1 MEMIFMKTL
10 MIGMGCIGGTI
21 ATVARSEGYDIEV
34 VAHGEENARLIEEKG
49 FAITGAKGDRIAKFK
64 TYPDVESVEG
74 KYDIVMIATKYQQ
87 MPEIAEKILPLLN
100 DDSLVLSLQNGL
112 CVETLAGIVGEKR
125 AVGCM
130 IGFGATMEKKNFVN
144 VTTSGEF
151 YIGMLKNNTSSKLD
165 YLKDMLSCVYPT
177 KIAED
182 INARLYS
189 KLIINSCINAL
200 AGISGKT
207 LGEILK
213 DKTARATFLKIAR
226 EAMNVA
232 SAMKMSVPKYGAVL
246 DYRLLMLSESK
257 AWNAICSAAV
267 IVVGRMNKNVK
278 PSTLQALETGRK
290 TEIDIMNGYISSLG
304 KKYNVPTP
312 VNDKLTAMIK
322 QIESGERKYGMHNVR
337 EFD

>member
-1 MEMIFMKTL
+1 MKTL
-10 MIGMGCIGGTI
+10 IIGMGCIGGTV
-21 ATVARSEGYDIEV
+21 ATVMKSSGYDIEV
-34 VAHGEENARLIEEKG
+34 VAHGEENAKLIEEKG
-49 FAITGAKGDRIAKFK
+49 FSITGVKGDRTVKFK
-64 TYPDVESVEG
+64 AYPDVESVQG

-87 MPEIAEKILPLLN
+87 MPELAEKSLRLLN
-100 DDSLVLSLQNGL
+100 DDSLVVSLQNGL
-112 CVETLAGIVGEKR
+112 CVESLASVVGEKR

-130 IGFGATMEKKNFVN
+130 IGFGATMEKKNYVN

-151 YIGMLKNNTSSKLD
+151 YIGMLKGNSSPKLD
-165 YLKDMLSCVYPT
+165 YLKDMFSTVYPT
-177 KIAED
+177 KIADD

-189 KLIINSCINAL
+189 KLIINSCINAI

-207 LGEILK
+207 LGDILT

-232 SAMKMSVPKYGAVL
+232 SAMNMKVPKYGAIL
-246 DYRLLMLSESK
+246 EYRLLMLSESK
-257 AWNAICSAAV
+257 VWNAVCGAAV
-267 IVVGRMNKNVK
+267 IVVGKMNKNVR
-278 PSTLQALETGRK
+278 PSTLQALETGRR
-290 TEIDIMNGYISSLG
+290 TEIDIMNGYISYLG

-322 QIESGERKYGMHNVR
+322 QIEAGERKMGVQNVR

>member
-1 MEMIFMKTL
+1 MKTL
-10 MIGMGCIGGTI
+10 IIGMGCIGGTV
-21 ATVARSEGYDIEV
+21 ATVMKSSGYDIEV
-34 VAHGEENARLIEEKG
+34 VAHGEENAKLIEEKG
-49 FAITGAKGDRIAKFK
+49 FTITGVKGDRIVKFK
-64 TYPDVESVEG
+64 AYPDVESVEG

-87 MPEIAEKILPLLN
+87 MPELAEKSLRLLN
-100 DDSLVLSLQNGL
+100 DDSVVVGLQNGL
-112 CVETLAGIVGEKR
+112 CVEQLAEVVGENR

-151 YIGMLKNNTSSKLD
+151 YVGMLKGNTSPKLQ
-165 YLKDMLSCVYPT
+165 YLKDMFSTVYPT
-177 KIAED
+177 KIADD
-182 INARLYS
+182 INERLYS
-189 KLIINSCINAL
+189 KLIINSCINAI

-207 LGEILK
+207 LGDILT

-232 SAMKMSVPKYGAVL
+232 SAMKMNVPKYGAIL

-257 AWNAICSAAV
+257 LWNAVCSMAV
-267 IVVGRMNKNVK
+267 VVVGKMNKNVR
-278 PSTLQALETGRK
+278 PSTLQALETGRR

-304 KKYNVPTP
+304 KKYGVATP
-312 VNDKLTAMIK
+312 VNDKLTEMIK
-322 QIESGERKYGMHNVR
+322 QIEAGERKMGVHNVR

>member
-1 MEMIFMKTL
+1 MKTL
-10 MIGMGCIGGTI
+10 IIGMGCIGGTV
-21 ATVARSEGYDIEV
+21 ATVMKSSGYDVEV

-49 FAITGAKGDRIAKFK
+49 FTITGMKGDRIVKFK
-64 TYPDVESVEG
+64 AYPDVESVEG

-87 MPEIAEKILPLLN
+87 MPELAEKSLRLLN
-100 DDSLVLSLQNGL
+100 DDSVVVGLQNGL
-112 CVETLAGIVGEKR
+112 CVEQLAEVVGENR

-151 YIGMLKNNTSSKLD
+151 YVGMLKGNTSPKLQ
-165 YLKDMLSCVYPT
+165 YLKDMFSTVYPT
-177 KIAED
+177 KIADD
-182 INARLYS
+182 INERLYS
-189 KLIINSCINAL
+189 KLIINSCINAI

-207 LGEILK
+207 LGDILT

-232 SAMKMSVPKYGAVL
+232 SAMKMNVPKYGAIL

-257 AWNAICSAAV
+257 LWNAVCSMAV
-267 IVVGRMNKNVK
+267 VVVGKMNKNVR
-278 PSTLQALETGRK
+278 PSTLQALETGRR

-304 KKYNVPTP
+304 KKYGVATP
-312 VNDKLTAMIK
+312 VNDKLTEMIK
-322 QIESGERKYGMHNVR
+322 QIEAGERKMGVHNVR

>member
-1 MEMIFMKTL
+1 MKTL
-10 MIGMGCIGGTI
+10 IIGMGCIGGTV
-21 ATVARSEGYDIEV
+21 ATVMKSSGYDIEV
-34 VAHGEENARLIEEKG
+34 VAHGEENAKLIEEKG
-49 FAITGAKGDRIAKFK
+49 FTITGVKGDRIVKFK
-64 TYPDVESVEG
+64 AYPDVESVQG

-87 MPEIAEKILPLLN
+87 MPELAEKSLRLLN
-100 DDSLVLSLQNGL
+100 DDSVVVGLQNGL
-112 CVETLAGIVGEKR
+112 CVEQLADVVGENR

-151 YIGMLKNNTSSKLD
+151 YVGMLKGNTSPKLQ
-165 YLKDMLSCVYPT
+165 YLKDMFSTVYPT
-177 KIAED
+177 KIADD
-182 INARLYS
+182 INERLYS
-189 KLIINSCINAL
+189 KLIINSCINAI

-207 LGEILK
+207 LGDILT

-232 SAMKMSVPKYGAVL
+232 SAMKMNVPKYGAIL

-257 AWNAICSAAV
+257 LWNAVCSMAV
-267 IVVGRMNKNVK
+267 VVVGKMNKNVR
-278 PSTLQALETGRK
+278 PSTLQALETGRR

-304 KKYNVPTP
+304 KKYGVATP
-312 VNDKLTAMIK
+312 VNDKLTEMIK
-322 QIESGERKYGMHNVR
+322 QIEAGERKMGVHNVR

>member
-1 MEMIFMKTL
+1 MKTL
-10 MIGMGCIGGTI
+10 IIGMGCIGGTV
-21 ATVARSEGYDIEV
+21 ATVMKSSGYDIEV
-34 VAHGEENARLIEEKG
+34 VAHGEENAKLIEEKG
-49 FAITGAKGDRIAKFK
+49 FTITGVKGDRVVKFK
-64 TYPDVESVEG
+64 AYPDVESVEG

-87 MPEIAEKILPLLN
+87 MPELAEKSLRLLN
-100 DDSLVLSLQNGL
+100 DDSVVVSLQNGL
-112 CVETLAGIVGEKR
+112 CVESLAEVVGENR

-130 IGFGATMEKKNFVN
+130 IGFGATMVKKNYVN

-151 YIGMLKNNTSSKLD
+151 YVGMLKGNTSPKLE
-165 YLKDMLSCVYPT
+165 YLKDMFATVYPT

-182 INARLYS
+182 INERLYS
-189 KLIINSCINAL
+189 KLIINSCINAI
-200 AGISGKT
+200 AGISGKP
-207 LGEILK
+207 LGDILM

-232 SAMKMSVPKYGAVL
+232 SAMKMNVPKYGAIL

-257 AWNAICSAAV
+257 VWNAVCGAAV
-267 IVVGRMNKNVK
+267 IVVGKMNKNVR

-312 VNDKLTAMIK
+312 VNDKLTMMIK
-322 QIESGERKYGMHNVR
+322 QIESGERKMGVHNVR

>member
-1 MEMIFMKTL
+1 MKTL
-10 MIGMGCIGGTI
+10 IIGMGCIGGTV
-21 ATVARSEGYDIEV
+21 ATVMKSSGYDIEV
-34 VAHGEENARLIEEKG
+34 VAHGEENAKLIEEKG
-49 FAITGAKGDRIAKFK
+49 FTITGMKGDRVVKFK
-64 TYPDVESVEG
+64 AYPDVESVQG

-87 MPEIAEKILPLLN
+87 MPELAEKSLRLLN
-100 DDSLVLSLQNGL
+100 DDSVVVSLQNGL
-112 CVETLAGIVGEKR
+112 CVESLADVVGKNR

-130 IGFGATMEKKNFVN
+130 IGFGATMVKKNYVN

-151 YIGMLKNNTSSKLD
+151 YVGMLKGNTSPKLN
-165 YLKDMLSCVYPT
+165 YLKEMFTTVYPT

-182 INARLYS
+182 INERLYS
-189 KLIINSCINAL
+189 KLIINSCINAI

-207 LGEILK
+207 LGDILT
-213 DKTARATFLKIAR
+213 DKTARMTFLKIAR

-232 SAMKMSVPKYGAVL
+232 SAMKMNVPKYGAIL

-257 AWNAICSAAV
+257 VWNAVCGAAV
-267 IVVGRMNKNVK
+267 IVVGKMNKNVR

-312 VNDKLTAMIK
+312 VNDKLTMMIK
-322 QIESGERKYGMHNVR
+322 QIESGERKMGVHNVR

>member
-1 MEMIFMKTL
+1 MKTL
-10 MIGMGCIGGTI
+10 MVGMGCIGGTVATI
-21 ATVARSEGYDIEV
+21 ARTNGYDIEV
-34 VAHGEENARLIEEKG
+34 VAHGEENAKLISEKG
-49 FAITGAKGDRIAKFK
+49 FAITGVKGDRMAKFV
-64 TYPDVESVEG
+64 TYPDIDCVEG

-87 MPEIAEKILPLLN
+87 MPEIAEKSLRLLK
-100 DDSLVLSLQNGL
+100 DDSLVVSLQNGL
-112 CVETLAGIVGEKR
+112 CVETLAGIVGENR
-125 AVGCM
+125 TVGCM
-130 IGFGATMEKKNFVN
+130 IGFGATMVKKNLVN

-151 YIGMLKNNTSSKLD
+151 YIGMPGENKNPKLD
-165 YLKDMLSCVYPT
+165 YLKDMFSCVYPT

-213 DKTARATFLKIAR
+213 NKTARATFLKIAR

-232 SAMKMSVPKYGAVL
+232 SKMGINVPKYGAVL

-257 AWNAICSAAV
+257 IWNSICSAAV
-267 IVVGRMNKNVK
+267 IVVGKMNKNVK

-290 TEIDIMNGYISSLG
+290 TEIDIMNGYISTLG

-312 VNDKLTAMIK
+312 VNDKLTEMIK

>member
-1 MEMIFMKTL
+1 MKTL
-10 MIGMGCIGGTI
+10 IIGMGCIGGTV
-21 ATVARSEGYDIEV
+21 ATVMKSSGYDIEV
-34 VAHGEENARLIEEKG
+34 VAHGEENAKLIEEKG
-49 FAITGAKGDRIAKFK
+49 FTITGVKGDRVVKFK
-64 TYPDVESVEG
+64 AYPDVESVEG

-87 MPEIAEKILPLLN
+87 MPELAEKSLRLLN
-100 DDSLVLSLQNGL
+100 DDSVVVSLQNGL
-112 CVETLAGIVGEKR
+112 CVESLAEVVGENR

-130 IGFGATMEKKNFVN
+130 IGFGATMVKKNYVN

-151 YIGMLKNNTSSKLD
+151 YVGMLKGNTSPKLE
-165 YLKDMLSCVYPT
+165 YLKDMFATVYPT
-177 KIAED
+177 KIAEN
-182 INARLYS
+182 INERLYS
-189 KLIINSCINAL
+189 KLIINSCINAI

-207 LGEILK
+207 LGDILM

-232 SAMKMSVPKYGAVL
+232 SAMKMNVPKYGAIL

-257 AWNAICSAAV
+257 VWNAVCGAAV
-267 IVVGRMNKNVK
+267 IVVGKMNKNVR

-312 VNDKLTAMIK
+312 VNDKLTMMIK
-322 QIESGERKYGMHNVR
+322 QIESGERKMGVHNVR

>member
-1 MEMIFMKTL
+1 MKTL
-10 MIGMGCIGGTI
+10 IIGMGCIGGTV
-21 ATVARSEGYDIEV
+21 ATVMKSSGYDIEV

-49 FAITGAKGDRIAKFK
+49 FTITGVKGDRIVKFK
-64 TYPDVESVEG
+64 AYPDVESVQG

-87 MPEIAEKILPLLN
+87 MPELAEKSLRLLN
-100 DDSLVLSLQNGL
+100 DDSVVVGLQNGL
-112 CVETLAGIVGEKR
+112 CVEQLADVVGENR

-151 YIGMLKNNTSSKLD
+151 YVGMLKGNTSPKLQ
-165 YLKDMLSCVYPT
+165 YLKDMFSTVYPT
-177 KIAED
+177 KIADD
-182 INARLYS
+182 INERLYS
-189 KLIINSCINAL
+189 KLIINSCINAI

-207 LGEILK
+207 LGDILT

-232 SAMKMSVPKYGAVL
+232 SAMKMNVPKYGAIL

-257 AWNAICSAAV
+257 LWNAVCSMAV
-267 IVVGRMNKNVK
+267 VVVGKMNKNVR
-278 PSTLQALETGRK
+278 PSTLQALETGRR

-304 KKYNVPTP
+304 KKYGVATP
-312 VNDKLTAMIK
+312 VNDKLTEMIK
-322 QIESGERKYGMHNVR
+322 QIEAGERKMGVHNVR

>member
-1 MEMIFMKTL
+1 MKTL
-10 MIGMGCIGGTI
+10 IIGMGCIGGTV
-21 ATVARSEGYDIEV
+21 ATVMKSSGYDIEV

-49 FAITGAKGDRIAKFK
+49 FTITGMKGDRIVKFK
-64 TYPDVESVEG
+64 AYPDVESVEG

-87 MPEIAEKILPLLN
+87 MPELAEKSLRLLN
-100 DDSLVLSLQNGL
+100 DDSVVVGLQNGL
-112 CVETLAGIVGEKR
+112 CVEQLAEVVGENR

-151 YIGMLKNNTSSKLD
+151 YVGMLNGNTSPKLQ
-165 YLKDMLSCVYPT
+165 YLKDMFSTVYPT
-177 KIAED
+177 KIADD
-182 INARLYS
+182 INERLYS
-189 KLIINSCINAL
+189 KLIINSCINAI

-207 LGEILK
+207 LGDILT

-232 SAMKMSVPKYGAVL
+232 SAMKMNVPKYGAIL

-257 AWNAICSAAV
+257 LWNAVCSMAV
-267 IVVGRMNKNVK
+267 VVVGKMNKNVR
-278 PSTLQALETGRK
+278 PSTLQALETGRR

-304 KKYNVPTP
+304 KKYGVATP
-312 VNDKLTAMIK
+312 VNDKLTEMIK
-322 QIESGERKYGMHNVR
+322 QIEAGERKMGVHNVR

>member
-1 MEMIFMKTL
+1 MKTL
-10 MIGMGCIGGTI
+10 IIGMGCIGGTV
-21 ATVARSEGYDIEV
+21 ATVMKSSGYDIEV

-49 FAITGAKGDRIAKFK
+49 FTITGVKGDRIVKFK
-64 TYPDVESVEG
+64 AYPDVESVQG

-87 MPEIAEKILPLLN
+87 MPELAEKSLRLLN
-100 DDSLVLSLQNGL
+100 DDSVVVGLQNGL
-112 CVETLAGIVGEKR
+112 CVEQLAEVVGENR

-151 YIGMLKNNTSSKLD
+151 YVGMLKGNTSPKLQ
-165 YLKDMLSCVYPT
+165 YLKDMFSTVYPT
-177 KIAED
+177 KIADD
-182 INARLYS
+182 INERLYS
-189 KLIINSCINAL
+189 KLIINSCINAI

-207 LGEILK
+207 LGDILT

-232 SAMKMSVPKYGAVL
+232 SAMKMNVPKYGAIL

-257 AWNAICSAAV
+257 LWNAVCSMAV
-267 IVVGRMNKNVK
+267 VVVGKMNKNVR
-278 PSTLQALETGRK
+278 PSTLQALETGRR

-304 KKYNVPTP
+304 KKYGVATP
-312 VNDKLTAMIK
+312 VNDKLTEMIK
-322 QIESGERKYGMHNVR
+322 QIEAGERKMGVHNVR

>member
-1 MEMIFMKTL
+1 MKTL
-10 MIGMGCIGGTI
+10 IIGMGCIGGTV
-21 ATVARSEGYDIEV
+21 ATVMKSSGYDIEV

-49 FAITGAKGDRIAKFK
+49 FTITGVKGDRIVKFK
-64 TYPDVESVEG
+64 AYPDVESVQG

-87 MPEIAEKILPLLN
+87 MPKLAEKSLRLLN
-100 DDSLVLSLQNGL
+100 DDSVVVGLQNGL
-112 CVETLAGIVGEKR
+112 CVEQLAEVVGENR

-151 YIGMLKNNTSSKLD
+151 YVGMLKGNTSPKLQ
-165 YLKDMLSCVYPT
+165 YLKDMFSTVYPT
-177 KIAED
+177 KIADD
-182 INARLYS
+182 INERLYS
-189 KLIINSCINAL
+189 KLIINSCINAI

-207 LGEILK
+207 LGDILT

-232 SAMKMSVPKYGAVL
+232 SAMKMNVPKYGAIL

-257 AWNAICSAAV
+257 LWNAVCSMAV
-267 IVVGRMNKNVK
+267 VVVGKMNKNVR
-278 PSTLQALETGRK
+278 PSTLQALETGRR

-304 KKYNVPTP
+304 KKYGVATP
-312 VNDKLTAMIK
+312 VNDKLTEMIK
-322 QIESGERKYGMHNVR
+322 QIEAGERKMGVHNVR

>member
-1 MEMIFMKTL
+1 MKTL
-10 MIGMGCIGGTI
+10 IIGMGCIGGTV
-21 ATVARSEGYDIEV
+21 ATVMKSSGYDVEV
-34 VAHGEENARLIEEKG
+34 VAHGEENAKLIEEKG
-49 FAITGAKGDRIAKFK
+49 FTITGMKGDRIVKFK
-64 TYPDVESVEG
+64 AYPDVESVEG

-87 MPEIAEKILPLLN
+87 MPELAEKSLRLLN
-100 DDSLVLSLQNGL
+100 DDSVVVGLQNGL
-112 CVETLAGIVGEKR
+112 CVEQLAEVVGENR

-151 YIGMLKNNTSSKLD
+151 YVGMLKGNTSPKLQ
-165 YLKDMLSCVYPT
+165 YLKDMFSTVYPT
-177 KIAED
+177 KIADD
-182 INARLYS
+182 INERLYS
-189 KLIINSCINAL
+189 KLIINSCINAI

-207 LGEILK
+207 LGDILT

-232 SAMKMSVPKYGAVL
+232 SAMKMNVPKYGAIL

-257 AWNAICSAAV
+257 LWNAVCSMAV
-267 IVVGRMNKNVK
+267 VVVGKMNKNVR
-278 PSTLQALETGRK
+278 PSTLQALETGRR

-304 KKYNVPTP
+304 KKYGVATP
-312 VNDKLTAMIK
+312 VNDKLTEMIK
-322 QIESGERKYGMHNVR
+322 QIEAGERKMGVHNVR